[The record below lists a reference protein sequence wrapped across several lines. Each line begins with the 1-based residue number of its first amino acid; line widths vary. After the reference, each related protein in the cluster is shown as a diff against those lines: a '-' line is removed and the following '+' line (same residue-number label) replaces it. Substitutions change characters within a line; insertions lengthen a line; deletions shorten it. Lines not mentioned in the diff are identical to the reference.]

1 MLKKLK
7 KNNLIKFCIIC
18 IFFSNS
24 PAYAQSAS
32 ISLNTI
38 ENSKNNLFWFQE
50 NNNQGIKQ
58 DNWNFYGK
66 YQVNKKNTDYK
77 INVISNIINPVY
89 CIMMISGI

>member
-7 KNNLIKFCIIC
+7 KNNLIKFCIIYV
-18 IFFSNS
+18 FFSNN
-24 PAYAQSAS
+24 PAYAQNAS

-58 DNWNFYGK
+58 DNWNFYGILGHSLWLNSGK
-66 YQVNKKNTDYK
+66 FTK
-77 INVISNIINPVY
+77 IIFQEQ
-89 CIMMISGI
+89 